1 MVLRSWA
8 IKRHHLPP
16 VPIGLPLPV
25 ESDIAQSLEPHF
37 HWRTHSRGRG
47 NSSRVREPRQSPA
60 SRTDHGRA
68 CTRPTIL
75 QGSRYP
81 MCDRLQSSVNV
92 DEFYYLFWRRRLGLV
107 HRHYIIR
114 CTLRTVQRE
123 RFCHSLGEHVYCV
136 PGPCWKTS
144 CRRRHLVQAWKQTFK
159 GPSDI
164 DINEDLK
171 GPRAVQRWKCII

>member
-8 IKRHHLPP
+8 IKRHRLPP

-47 NSSRVREPRQSPA
+47 NSSQVREPSQSPA

-68 CTRPTIL
+68 FTKPTIL
-75 QGSRYP
+75 QGCRQP
-81 MCDRLQSSVNV
+81 LCDMLQSSVNV
-92 DEFYYLFWRRRLGLV
+92 DEFLLFVLKKETRPCSQPLYYKMYLDEN
-107 HRHYIIR
+107 
-114 CTLRTVQRE
+114 CTERE

-136 PGPCWKTS
+136 PGPFWKTS
-144 CRRRHLVQAWKQTFK
+144 WRRRHLVQA
-159 GPSDI
+159 
-164 DINEDLK
+164 
-171 GPRAVQRWKCII
+171 